1 MEGNFNRV
9 VCDWNEGGYL
19 LHLLNCREKC
29 SPEREK
35 QIGMFFTPAHL
46 HFAAKTNVSP
56 VGQLQIILWPR
67 SKD

>member
-1 MEGNFNRV
+1 
-9 VCDWNEGGYL
+9 L